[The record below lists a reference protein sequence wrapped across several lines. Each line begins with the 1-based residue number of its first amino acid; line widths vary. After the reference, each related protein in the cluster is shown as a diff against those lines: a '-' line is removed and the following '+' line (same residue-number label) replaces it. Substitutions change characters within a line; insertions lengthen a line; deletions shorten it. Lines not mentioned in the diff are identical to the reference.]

1 VQTRTKQCAIA
12 GPLHFLFF
20 FFALSVSHR
29 PLSFVVFSFSPQI
42 RKGTRIVA
50 AEAGAQG
57 DSAGEVHLAEDEL
70 ETLTKSADADAD
82 ADEDAEDD
90 EEAGEDDEEDAEE
103 EA

>member
-1 VQTRTKQCAIA
+1 M
-12 GPLHFLFF
+12 L
-20 FFALSVSHR
+20 
-29 PLSFVVFSFSPQI
+29 LSFLSPPQI

-90 EEAGEDDEEDAEE
+90 EDEAGEDDEEDAEE

>member
-1 VQTRTKQCAIA
+1 MI
-12 GPLHFLFF
+12 FL
-20 FFALSVSHR
+20 
-29 PLSFVVFSFSPQI
+29 SPSQI